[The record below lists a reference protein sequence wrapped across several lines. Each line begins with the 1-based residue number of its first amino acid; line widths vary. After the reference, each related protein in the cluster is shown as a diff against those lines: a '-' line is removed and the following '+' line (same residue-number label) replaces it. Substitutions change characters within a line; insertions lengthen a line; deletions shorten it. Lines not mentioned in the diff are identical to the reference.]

1 MVQSYQNQS
10 GESTYV
16 YWTSLYI
23 MFPKFFWPYVFI
35 LGARPTDLQNVTNE
49 SHSVMSD
56 SLGPHELYSPGI
68 LLARILEW
76 YSLTTGNH
84 SLLQGIF
91 PTQRSNPALLHCR
104 WIFYQLSHQGS
115 PQKVSRFHGSHCGHG
130 WMVSPT
136 QWTWVWVSSGSWWW
150 TGRPGMLQ
158 SMGLQRVGQD
168 WATELNWWQISSPWK
183 RMNSD

>member
-35 LGARPTDLQNVTNE
+35 LGARHTDLQKVTSE

-68 LLARILEW
+68 FQARVLEW
-76 YSLTTGNH
+76 VTIPFFGGS
-84 SLLQGIF
+84 SQ
-91 PTQRSNPALLHCR
+91 PRDQTQFSCIAGGFFTNWATREVPR
-104 WIFYQLSHQGS
+104 KYQGS
-115 PQKVSRFHGSHCGHG
+115 MEIIVGMVG
-130 WMVSPT
+130 WYH
-136 QWTWVWVSSGSWWW
+136 
-150 TGRPGMLQ
+150 R
-158 SMGLQRVGQD
+158 
-168 WATELNWWQISSPWK
+168 LN
-183 RMNSD
+183 RHEFE